1 MSSLLRRFGIGT
13 KVSSYPTRSY
23 GLSTFA
29 RHKSSHQV
37 TSARQHVTIVADG
50 SSEEHI
56 VGKSDW
62 PAQGGDNGIT
72 KTTTVGVTYD
82 NYFAADKP

>member
-1 MSSLLRRFGIGT
+1 MTSLLRRFGLGT
-13 KVSSYPTRSY
+13 KVSSYPARSY

-29 RHKSSHQV
+29 RDKSSHRV
-37 TSARQHVTIVADG
+37 SSSRQHVTIVGDG

-56 VGKSDW
+56 VGKSGW

-72 KTTTVGVTYD
+72 KTTTVGITYD
-82 NYFAADKP
+82 NFFAADKP